1 MVYHVT
7 PFTLVLVFMCIL
19 TITFPYTGVSDY
31 TSVSRMV
38 TFSSRQS
45 SASVSVPITN
55 DNVIEASEMFS
66 GSLSAVTEN
75 VDIEADTAIVT
86 IMDDDGDLMSILC
99 YIRCGSMYPIF
110 LLVIVSFD
118 PTSYTVTEGI
128 DRTAVLLLVR
138 SGNLNREVVV
148 SVTIESG
155 TATGMAEWRI
165 YALTHPTA
173 P

>member
-1 MVYHVT
+1 
-7 PFTLVLVFMCIL
+7 
-19 TITFPYTGVSDY
+19 
-31 TSVSRMV
+31 MV
-38 TFSSRQS
+38 TFSAAQS

-75 VDIEADTAIVT
+75 VDIGADTAIVT
-86 IMDDDGDLMSILC
+86 IIDDDGDLMSILC

-148 SVTIESG
+148 SVTTESG
-155 TATGMAEWRI
+155 TATGMTEWKI

>member
-1 MVYHVT
+1 MRNI
-7 PFTLVLVFMCIL
+7 CIL
-19 TITFPYTGVSDY
+19 TLTFPYTGVSDY

-38 TFSSRQS
+38 TFSAGQS

-55 DNVIEASEMFS
+55 DNVIEATEMFS
-66 GSLSAVTEN
+66 ASLTAVSEN
-75 VDIEADTAIVT
+75 VEIGADTADVT
-86 IMDDDGDLMSILC
+86 IIDDDGELMPILC

-110 LLVIVSFD
+110 LVVIVSFD
-118 PTSYTVTEGI
+118 PTSYTVSEDIG
-128 DRTAVLLLVR
+128 TAELMLVR

-148 SVTIESG
+148 SVTTASG
-155 TATGMAEWRI
+155 TATGMTEWRI

>member
-1 MVYHVT
+1 
-7 PFTLVLVFMCIL
+7 
-19 TITFPYTGVSDY
+19 
-31 TSVSRMV
+31 
-38 TFSSRQS
+38 
-45 SASVSVPITN
+45 
-55 DNVIEASEMFS
+55 
-66 GSLSAVTEN
+66 
-75 VDIEADTAIVT
+75 
-86 IMDDDGDLMSILC
+86 
-99 YIRCGSMYPIF
+99 MYPIF

-118 PTSYTVTEGI
+118 PPSYTVTEGI

-148 SVTIESG
+148 SVTTESG

>member
-1 MVYHVT
+1 
-7 PFTLVLVFMCIL
+7 
-19 TITFPYTGVSDY
+19 
-31 TSVSRMV
+31 MV
-38 TFSSRQS
+38 TFSAGLS
-45 SASVSVPITN
+45 SASVSVPVTN

-75 VDIEADTAIVT
+75 VVIGPDTAYVT
-86 IMDDDGDLMSILC
+86 IMDDDGELMSL
-99 YIRCGSMYPIF
+99 YTLWLYMYPIF

-128 DRTAVLLLVR
+128 DGTAELMLVR

-148 SVTIESG
+148 SVTTTSG
-155 TATGMAEWRI
+155 TASGRGI
-165 YALTHPTA
+165 YALKHTTA

>member
-1 MVYHVT
+1 
-7 PFTLVLVFMCIL
+7 MCIL

-155 TATGMAEWRI
+155 TATGMDEWRI

>member
-1 MVYHVT
+1 MRNI
-7 PFTLVLVFMCIL
+7 CIL
-19 TITFPYTGVSDY
+19 TLTFPYTGVSDY
-31 TSVSRMV
+31 TSISRMV
-38 TFSSRQS
+38 TFSAGQS

-55 DNVIEASEMFS
+55 DNVIEATEMFS
-66 GSLSAVTEN
+66 ASLTAVSEN
-75 VDIEADTAIVT
+75 IEIGADTADVT
-86 IMDDDGDLMSILC
+86 IIDDDGELMSIC
-99 YIRCGSMYPIF
+99 YTRCGSMYPIF

-128 DRTAVLLLVR
+128 DGTAELMLVR

-148 SVTIESG
+148 SVTTASG
-155 TATGMAEWRI
+155 TATGMTEWRI

>member
-1 MVYHVT
+1 
-7 PFTLVLVFMCIL
+7 
-19 TITFPYTGVSDY
+19 
-31 TSVSRMV
+31 MV
-38 TFSSRQS
+38 TFSDGQS

-75 VDIEADTAIVT
+75 VDIRSDTANVT
-86 IMDDDGDLMSILC
+86 VMDDDGKLMSILC

-128 DRTAVLLLVR
+128 DGTAELMLVR

-148 SVTIESG
+148 SVTTTSG
-155 TATGMAEWRI
+155 TASGMTEWGI
-165 YALTHPTA
+165 YALKHTTYIIRLLHSGT
-173 P
+173 